1 MIIILIEEFILISIT
16 KKNSFCVLNRSISSN
31 KITISTNNCTY
42 CQNEVFLHKII
53 FMDIL
58 SDLLK
63 ALHLKSVV
71 YFKHHFCSPW
81 GMDAQ
86 KSNFAQFH
94 VLVRGRC
101 MLKMEGKTDPITLY
115 GGDMVLLPHGTPHQI
130 MDDLKT
136 KCLPGKIAVGKI
148 MQGENVFDG
157 NEVNSTLICGHYE
170 LDQTLDH
177 PFYQSLPKMIHLKS
191 ADLIS
196 TNGLNTIINMIIHET
211 QSGNLGSA
219 IVSTKLAE
227 VLFIKA
233 IRHYL
238 ESSSN
243 GNSFLNALKDR
254 KIQEVLNLI
263 HEFPEE
269 NWSLNSLARK
279 VGISRTLLAN
289 KFREL
294 VGETPMKYLFKWRMQ
309 LAKNLLQSTD
319 QTSFEIA
326 AQIGYQSETAF
337 NRAFKTYFDLT
348 PHKFKRSLKFE
359 V

>member
-1 MIIILIEEFILISIT
+1 
-16 KKNSFCVLNRSISSN
+16 
-31 KITISTNNCTY
+31 
-42 CQNEVFLHKII
+42 
-53 FMDIL
+53 MDIL

-81 GMDAQ
+81 GMDSH

-101 MLKMEGKTDPITLY
+101 MLKIEGQSDPITLY
-115 GGDMVLLPHGTPHQI
+115 SGDMVLFPHGTPHQI
-130 MDDLKT
+130 MDDLQT
-136 KCLPGKIAVGKI
+136 ECHSGSVIVQEI
-148 MQGENVFDG
+148 MKGENLFDG
-157 NEVNSTLICGHYE
+157 DEVNSTLICGHYE
-170 LDQTLDH
+170 LDQNLDH
-177 PFYQSLPKMIHLKS
+177 PFYQSLPEMVHLKS

-196 TNGLNTIINMIIHET
+196 TNGLNTIINMIIQET
-211 QSGNLGSA
+211 QSDKLGSST
-219 IVSTKLAE
+219 VSTKLAE

-233 IRHYL
+233 IRYYL

-243 GNSFLNALKDR
+243 ENSFLRALKDR

-263 HEFPEE
+263 HKFPEE

-279 VGISRTLLAN
+279 AGISRTLLAN

-309 LAKNLLQSTD
+309 LAKNLLENSE
-319 QTSFEIA
+319 QTNLEIA
-326 AQIGYQSETAF
+326 SQIGYQSETAF
-337 NRAFKTYFDLT
+337 NRAFKTHFDLT
-348 PHKFKRSLKFE
+348 PHKFKKSVKME
-359 V
+359 VS